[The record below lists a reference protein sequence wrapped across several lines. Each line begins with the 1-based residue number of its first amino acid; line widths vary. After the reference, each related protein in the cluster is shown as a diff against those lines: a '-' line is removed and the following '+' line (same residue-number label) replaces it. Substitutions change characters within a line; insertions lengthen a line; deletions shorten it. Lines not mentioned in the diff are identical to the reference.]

1 MGKKITRR
9 EFIKKTVA
17 TTALGVGGVLGVPS
31 KALSQMGGAPS
42 QFTRPGMPGGAQV
55 READKGPFDLAVVR
69 GKPQQTVPLALE
81 LLGGIEQFVPKN
93 ANVLLKANMSFPNP
107 HSMAT
112 TTNPAVVKE
121 VAKLCLEAGAKKVM
135 ILDHVLRDAEICLSR
150 NGIRDACKGLD
161 GVYVKTINERKFFKE
176 TSVYQG
182 TVLNKIEVAREFF
195 DADVL
200 INLPIAKSHSV
211 TGLTLGMKNLMG
223 LIWNRQYF
231 HKVVDIN
238 KAIPDL
244 WTVFRPALTLVDATI
259 VLLDGGPGGPGKTQL
274 LNTII
279 AGKDPVAVD
288 AYAVTLTSWYGKKFK
303 PTNVKH
309 IVNAYNM
316 GLGQIDMKRLSIK
329 RTFA

>member
-42 QFTRPGMPGGAQV
+42 QFTRPGMPGRTQV

-81 LLGGIEQFVPKN
+81 LLGGIKQFVPKN

-135 ILDHVLRDAEICLSR
+135 ILDHVLRDAEICLAR
-150 NGIRDACKGLD
+150 TGIRDACKGLN
-161 GVYVKTINERKFFKE
+161 GVYVKAINNRKFFKE

-182 TVLNKIEVAREFF
+182 
-195 DADVL
+195 L

-223 LIWNRQYF
+223 LIWDRQYF

-259 VLLDGGPGGPGKTQL
+259 VLLDGGPGGPGKAQL